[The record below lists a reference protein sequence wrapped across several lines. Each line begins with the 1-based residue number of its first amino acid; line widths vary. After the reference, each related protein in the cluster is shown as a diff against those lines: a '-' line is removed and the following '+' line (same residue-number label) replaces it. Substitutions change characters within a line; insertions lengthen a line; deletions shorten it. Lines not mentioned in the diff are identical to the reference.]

1 MTSNSD
7 GPPFGL
13 AGAKSTFCRVS
24 RLFTLLTLSVI
35 AAGVSPR
42 VLGAQAVTGTV
53 FVDRN
58 GNGIRDRDEN
68 ALAGVAVSNQDTV
81 VVTDANG
88 SFQLPGGRGTGLV
101 FVSVPDGYRTVGNF
115 WRKAADEL
123 SFALAPSAPGRAFT
137 FVHASDTHISARTVA
152 RTRRLRALADSLG
165 PDFVLITGDLVR
177 DALRVGEG
185 EARGYYDLFAAERK
199 LFRAPVLTIPGNHE
213 VFGIETHL
221 SRVDP
226 RHPLFGRKM
235 YRDYFGPD
243 YYSFTRG
250 GVHFVALNTV
260 DIAGQWYYGHV
271 DSLQLAWLRR
281 DLAAIPAAMPVV
293 TFNHIPFYMTADQVN
308 GFEDEPPAPTLIT
321 VNGKAQF
328 RHVVSNAADV
338 LATLGPRRAVL
349 ALGGHIHFAERIER
363 AGETVRFA
371 TAAATVGPAGRFPS
385 GFTLYTVRDGSV
397 DSGRFVPLD
406 P

>member
-1 MTSNSD
+1 MTTRPD
-7 GPPFGL
+7 LLVIL
-13 AGAKSTFCRVS
+13 A
-24 RLFTLLTLSVI
+24 LSVVS
-35 AAGVSPR
+35 AGVQVRPLR
-42 VLGAQAVTGTV
+42 AQAVSGNV
-53 FVDRN
+53 FLDAN
-58 GNGIRDRDEN
+58 GNGTRERTER
-68 ALAGVAVSNQDTV
+68 ALAGVLVSNQDTV
-81 VVTDANG
+81 VVTDTSG
-88 SFQLPGGRGTGLV
+88 TFRLPGLGTGLV
-101 FVSVPDGYRTVGNF
+101 FVSVPDGYRSVGSF
-115 WRKAADEL
+115 WRKSTDAL

-137 FVHASDTHISARTVA
+137 FMHASDTHISDRTVA
-152 RTRRLRALADSLG
+152 RTRRLRALADSIG
-165 PDFVLITGDLVR
+165 PDFVLVTGDLIR
-177 DALRVGEG
+177 DALRVGET

-199 LFRAPVLTIPGNHE
+199 LFRAPVFTVPGNHE

-226 RHPLFGRKM
+226 AHPLFGRAM

-260 DIAGQWYYGHV
+260 DIAGLWYYGHV

-281 DLAAIPAAMPVV
+281 DLAAIPADMPVV

-308 GFEDEPPAPTLIT
+308 GFDDDPPAPTLIT

-328 RHVVSNAADV
+328 RHVVSNAAEV
-338 LATLGPRRAVL
+338 LEVLGPRRPVL
-349 ALGGHIHFAERIER
+349 ALGGHIHFAEKIER

-371 TAAATVGPAGRFPS
+371 TAAATVGRAGKRPS
-385 GFTLYTVRDGSV
+385 GFTLYTVRDGVV
-397 DSGRFVPLD
+397 DGGRFVPLD